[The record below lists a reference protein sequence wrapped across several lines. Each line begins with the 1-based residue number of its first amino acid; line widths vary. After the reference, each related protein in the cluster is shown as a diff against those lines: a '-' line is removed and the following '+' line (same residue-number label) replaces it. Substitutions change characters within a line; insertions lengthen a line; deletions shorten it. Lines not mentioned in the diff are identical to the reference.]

1 MAPLLLVAAFLLVLV
16 PAGRPAA
23 VREVLVGGGGG
34 GGGGRGGE
42 EAGVLGQRG
51 PRGYDDTFMKKLC
64 TFLGATYV
72 RSVKDPICWYV
83 LHNIGALDWWGCPR
97 GGGGH
102 SGMVWLS
109 CAAPPWGAV
118 AVGGIVRVK

>member
-23 VREVLVGGGGG
+23 VREVLVGGG

-83 LHNIGALDWWGCPR
+83 LHSIGALDWWGCLR
-97 GGGGH
+97 GGGGTR
-102 SGMVWLS
+102 VWFGYHV
-109 CAAPPWGAV
+109 PHHPGERWRWEG
-118 AVGGIVRVK
+118 